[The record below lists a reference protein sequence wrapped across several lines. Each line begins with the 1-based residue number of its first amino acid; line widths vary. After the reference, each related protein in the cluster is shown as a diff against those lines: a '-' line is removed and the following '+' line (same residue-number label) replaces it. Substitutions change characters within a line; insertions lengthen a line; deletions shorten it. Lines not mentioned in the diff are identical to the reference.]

1 MQLFEVLD
9 IWTPGVDEAMY
20 LGLSDQI
27 LEYTQPRMNLKAQDS
42 LSVQLQLPWAHT
54 MPAPVSVIPPVV
66 SESESGR
73 TVTVS
78 TVPVAPA
85 FKFEL
90 DSESDSGQVQAQSQ
104 DSDRTPAGNLKLAS
118 SSSVTVS
125 VIITES

>member
-78 TVPVAPA
+78 TVAPA